1 MFKQFCILKEFISKF
16 NKNYKKIST
25 IGSQLHKIYK
35 KALILLILKKR
46 DLLKEIG
53 FKKGINV
60 KSKGIKIW
68 KNCKNLKLIKIINQK
83 EKNV

>member
-1 MFKQFCILKEFISKF
+1 MFKQFSILKEFISKF
-16 NKNYKKIST
+16 NKNYKKISK
-25 IGSQLHKIYK
+25 IGSQLQKIYLK

-60 KSKGIKIW
+60 KSKGIKI
-68 KNCKNLKLIKIINQK
+68 
-83 EKNV
+83 